1 MRRKLRRWTA
11 CAVIVT
17 AVAASPLVSACGPV
31 KPPRPVIR
39 GVSYS
44 VVVTPLEP
52 RVLSDF
58 ER

>member
-1 MRRKLRRWTA
+1 MRGKLRRWTA
-11 CAVIVT
+11 CAAILA
-17 AVAASPLVSACGPV
+17 AVAATPLVSGCAPV

-44 VVVTPLEP
+44 VFVTPLDAH
-52 RVLSDF
+52 VLSDS